1 MQIRDEHPA
10 DAPTISAITSAA
22 FATMPFSDGDEAELV
37 ERLRET
43 GGLAV
48 SLVAEV
54 EGEVVGHIAFSPA
67 WIGGEAGPWYQLAPV
82 SVRPDL
88 HRQGIGSA
96 LILEGLER
104 LRALGAQACLVL
116 GHADYYP
123 RFGFV
128 STARV
133 SDRYPDANPNFMCLT
148 LSGEMPEG
156 RVTYHP
162 AFGES

>member
-1 MQIRDEHPA
+1 MLIRDEHPA
-10 DAPTISAITSAA
+10 DTPAISAITTAA

-37 ERLRET
+37 ERLRAS

-48 SLVAEV
+48 SLVAE
-54 EGEVVGHIAFSPA
+54 EGGEVVGHIAFSPA

-88 HRQGIGSA
+88 HRRGIGSA
-96 LILEGLER
+96 LVRAGLDR

-116 GHADYYP
+116 GHAEYYP

-133 SDRYPDANPNFMCLT
+133 SDRYPEQNPNFMCLT
-148 LSGEMPEG
+148 LSGETPEG

-162 AFGES
+162 AFGEG